1 MLNGSSYDAW
11 QTLIS
16 QTEQE
21 NNKRHEQNTVRL
33 QFCQVMCLGL
43 AVTVIK

>member
-1 MLNGSSYDAW
+1 MLNGTSHDAW

-16 QTEQE
+16 QTEQKD
-21 NNKRHEQNTVRL
+21 NKQHEQNTVRL
-33 QFCQVMCLGL
+33 QFFQVMCLGL